1 MTEETVPATL
11 RLKDVPAGS
20 AGRALGMRLGDTV
33 VAVNGRGFR
42 GDLAA
47 LQSVLSASGG
57 EMALTVQRGGSE
69 VTVLT
74 RTVQLGRWEAVPAP
88 ADDAS
93 RRRIDP
99 AFLRNWEVM
108 RAADGCYDLFPHRLP
123 ATAMALPQLWLMQ
136 MRLWVPCAMLV
147 AAVTAGM
154 IVHPA
159 LALVVHAAAGVHLR
173 SMHALYLRLDRRAR
187 GLSFLTVLAA
197 RTEAQAHAAYRAL
210 QPEDHYVFAATP
222 KRGEAVT
229 A

>member
-1 MTEETVPATL
+1 MTDETAPATL
-11 RLKDVPAGS
+11 QLKDVPAGS
-20 AGRALGMRLGDTV
+20 GGRALGMRSGDTV

-47 LQSVLSASGG
+47 LQAILPASGG
-57 EMALTVQRGGSE
+57 GMALTVRRGGAE
-69 VTVLT
+69 VTVLVD
-74 RTVQLGRWEAVPAP
+74 TVHLGRWEAVPAP

-108 RAADGCYDLFPHRLP
+108 RAGDGCYDLFPHRLP
-123 ATAMALPQLWLMQ
+123 ASAMLLPQLWLMQ
-136 MRLWVPCAMLV
+136 MRLWLPCAVLV

-187 GLSFLTVLAA
+187 GLSFQTVLAA

-210 QPEDHYVFAATP
+210 QPEDHYIFAP
-222 KRGEAVT
+222 SKRDEAVT

>member
-1 MTEETVPATL
+1 MQ
-11 RLKDVPAGS
+11 LKDVPAGF
-20 AGRALGMRLGDTV
+20 AGRALGMRSGDTV

-47 LQSVLSASGG
+47 LQTVLSGSGG

-74 RTVQLGRWEAVPAP
+74 DTLHLGRWEAVPAL

-108 RAADGCYDLFPHRLP
+108 RAVDGSYDLFPHRLP
-123 ATAMALPQLWLMQ
+123 ATAMLLPQLWLMQ
-136 MRLWVPCAMLV
+136 MRLWLPCAMLV

-173 SMHALYLRLDRRAR
+173 SMHAMYLRLDRRAR
-187 GLSFLTVLAA
+187 GLSFQTVLAV

-210 QPEDHYVFAATP
+210 QPEDQYIFAPAA
-222 KRGEAVT
+222 KRHEAVN